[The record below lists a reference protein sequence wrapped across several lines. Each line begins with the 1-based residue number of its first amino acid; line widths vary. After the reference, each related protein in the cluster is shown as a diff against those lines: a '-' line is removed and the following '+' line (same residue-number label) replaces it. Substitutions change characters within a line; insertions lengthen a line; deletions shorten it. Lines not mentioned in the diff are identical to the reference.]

1 MNDLIKD
8 ITPSELQHI
17 STRITDGVGS
27 IIEQSK
33 RTIAVYL
40 NSEVSM
46 TYWKIGKYI
55 AGELDAIGEDKYGAK
70 IVSTV
75 SRLLTERF
83 GTGYQRANIFRM
95 LRVAREFP
103 DEEIVSTLSRQ
114 LTWSHFVELSVISDP
129 TKRLF
134 YQQMSI
140 LYHWSVRQLRD
151 QEDKM
156 VYERSLIA
164 AKPEDEQVKVLT
176 TVADGDITP
185 DVILKSSYVVDFL
198 GLKREFSEEEL
209 EDAVVE
215 QLEKFIMELGQ
226 DFAFLERQKKI
237 PVDSID
243 YKLDLLFYH
252 RRLHRLLAID
262 LKLGKFKPE
271 YKGQMELYLKYL
283 KKYEMQ
289 PGEED
294 PIGLLLCSE
303 GNTEHIELLMLDE
316 QNIKVAQYLTVLP
329 EKQWF
334 IDKMNRS
341 IAIARELQDKK
352 EAE

>member
-1 MNDLIKD
+1 MNELIKD
-8 ITPSELQHI
+8 ITARDLEQI
-17 STRITDGVGS
+17 SSNITKGVGK

-33 RTIAVYL
+33 GSIAVYL
-40 NSEVSM
+40 NNKVVL
-46 TYWKIGKYI
+46 TYWNIGKYI
-55 AGELDAIGEDKYGAK
+55 AEEIDLVGEEKYGTK
-70 IVSTV
+70 IVATV
-75 SRLLTERF
+75 SQQLAERYGKGYTRTAVSRMVKIARLYNDEK
-83 GTGYQRANIFRM
+83 I
-95 LRVAREFP
+95 VA
-103 DEEIVSTLSRQ
+103 TLSQ
-114 LTWSHFVELSVISDP
+114 HLTWSHFIELAAIP
-129 TKRLF
+129 KPNKRLF

-140 LYHWSVRQLRD
+140 VNNWSVRQLRD
-151 QEDKM
+151 QEDAM
-156 VYERSLIA
+156 AYERSLIA

-176 TVADGDITP
+176 TITQGTISP
-185 DVILKSSYVVDFL
+185 DVIIKSSYVVDFL
-198 GLKREFSEEEL
+198 GLEKGFSESEL

-237 PVDSID
+237 SIDSVD

-289 PGEED
+289 PGEEE
-294 PIGLLLCSE
+294 PLGLLLCSE

-341 IAIARELQDKK
+341 ILIARELQGDGKD
-352 EAE
+352 

>member
-8 ITPSELQHI
+8 ITPSELQQI
-17 STRITDGVGS
+17 STRITDGIS
-27 IIEQSK
+27 NIIEQSK

-55 AGELDAIGEDKYGAK
+55 AGELDAIGEEKYGSK
-70 IVSTV
+70 IVATLSHQL
-75 SRLLTERF
+75 SERY
-83 GTGYQRANIFRM
+83 GKGYTRTAIIRM
-95 LRVAREFP
+95 VKVAREYP
-103 DEEIVSTLSRQ
+103 DEQIAATLSHQ
-114 LTWSHFVELSVISDP
+114 LTWSHFVELIAISDP

-176 TVADGDITP
+176 TVADGGITP

-198 GLKREFSEEEL
+198 GLKRGFSEEEL

-289 PGEED
+289 PGEEE

-303 GNTEHIELLMLDE
+303 GNTEHIELLMLGE

-341 IAIARELQDKK
+341 IAIARELQ
-352 EAE
+352 ETGSV

>member
-1 MNDLIKD
+1 MSDLIKD
-8 ITPSELQHI
+8 ITPSELQQI
-17 STRITDGVGS
+17 STRISDGVGS
-27 IIEQSK
+27 IIDQSK

-55 AGELDAIGEDKYGAK
+55 AGELDAVGEEKYGSK
-70 IVSTV
+70 IVATLSHQ
-75 SRLLTERF
+75 LTERF
-83 GTGYQRANIFRM
+83 GKGYTRTAIIRM
-95 LRVAREFP
+95 VKVAREYP
-103 DEEIVSTLSRQ
+103 DEKIAATLSHQ
-114 LTWSHFVELSVISDP
+114 LTWSHFVELISISEQA
-129 TKRLF
+129 KRLF

-140 LYHWSVRQLRD
+140 LYHWSVRQLRE

-176 TVADGDITP
+176 TVTDGDITP

-198 GLKREFSEEEL
+198 GLNRGFSEEEL

-289 PGEED
+289 PGEEE

-341 IAIARELQDKK
+341 IMIARELQGRK
-352 EAE
+352 EEE

>member
-1 MNDLIKD
+1 MPGP
-8 ITPSELQHI
+8 ITLQRFLE
-17 STRITDGVGS
+17 SADKSITDGVGS

-55 AGELDAIGEDKYGAK
+55 AGELDAIGEDKYGSM
-70 IVSTV
+70 IV
-75 SRLLTERF
+75 
-83 GTGYQRANIFRM
+83 A
-95 LRVAREFP
+95 
-103 DEEIVSTLSRQ
+103 TLSRQ
-114 LTWSHFVELSVISDP
+114 LTWSHFIELAEVSDP

-198 GLKREFSEEEL
+198 GLKRGFSEEEL

-252 RRLHRLLAID
+252 RRLRRLLAID

-283 KKYEMQ
+283 KKY
-289 PGEED
+289 
-294 PIGLLLCSE
+294 
-303 GNTEHIELLMLDE
+303 
-316 QNIKVAQYLTVLP
+316 
-329 EKQWF
+329 
-334 IDKMNRS
+334 
-341 IAIARELQDKK
+341 
-352 EAE
+352 

>member
-1 MNDLIKD
+1 
-8 ITPSELQHI
+8 
-17 STRITDGVGS
+17 
-27 IIEQSK
+27 
-33 RTIAVYL
+33 
-40 NSEVSM
+40 
-46 TYWKIGKYI
+46 
-55 AGELDAIGEDKYGAK
+55 
-70 IVSTV
+70 
-75 SRLLTERF
+75 
-83 GTGYQRANIFRM
+83 
-95 LRVAREFP
+95 
-103 DEEIVSTLSRQ
+103 
-114 LTWSHFVELSVISDP
+114 
-129 TKRLF
+129 
-134 YQQMSI
+134 
-140 LYHWSVRQLRD
+140 
-151 QEDKM
+151 M

-164 AKPEDEQVKVLT
+164 PKPEDEQVKMLT

-198 GLKREFSEEEL
+198 GLKRGFSEEEL

-215 QLEKFIMELGQ
+215 QLENFIMELGQ

-252 RRLHRLLAID
+252 RRLRRLLAID

-289 PGEED
+289 PGEEE

-341 IAIARELQDKK
+341 IVIARELQDRK
-352 EAE
+352 ETE

>member
-176 TVADGDITP
+176 PVADGDITP

-341 IAIARELQDKK
+341 IAIARELQDRK

>member
-1 MNDLIKD
+1 MNELIKD
-8 ITPSELQHI
+8 ITARDLEQI
-17 STRITDGVGS
+17 SSNITKGVGK

-33 RTIAVYL
+33 GSIAVYL
-40 NSEVSM
+40 NNKVVL
-46 TYWKIGKYI
+46 TYWNIGKYI
-55 AGELDAIGEDKYGAK
+55 AEEIDSVGEEKYGTK
-70 IVSTV
+70 IVATV
-75 SRLLTERF
+75 SQQLAERYGKGYTRTAVSRMVKIARLYNDEK
-83 GTGYQRANIFRM
+83 I
-95 LRVAREFP
+95 VA
-103 DEEIVSTLSRQ
+103 TLSQ
-114 LTWSHFVELSVISDP
+114 HLTWSHFIELAAIP
-129 TKRLF
+129 KPNKRLF

-140 LYHWSVRQLRD
+140 VNNWSVRQLRD
-151 QEDKM
+151 QEDAM
-156 VYERSLIA
+156 AYERSLIA

-176 TVADGDITP
+176 TITQGTISP
-185 DVILKSSYVVDFL
+185 DVIIKSSYVVDFL
-198 GLKREFSEEEL
+198 GLEKGFSESEL

-237 PVDSID
+237 SIDSVD

-289 PGEED
+289 PGEEE
-294 PIGLLLCSE
+294 PLGLLLCSE

-341 IAIARELQDKK
+341 ILIARELQGDGKD
-352 EAE
+352 

>member
-1 MNDLIKD
+1 MSDLIKD
-8 ITPSELQHI
+8 ITPSELQQI
-17 STRITDGVGS
+17 STRISDGVGS
-27 IIEQSK
+27 IIDQSK

-55 AGELDAIGEDKYGAK
+55 AGELDAVGEEKYGSK
-70 IVSTV
+70 IVATLSHQ
-75 SRLLTERF
+75 LTERF
-83 GTGYQRANIFRM
+83 GKGYTRTAIIRM
-95 LRVAREFP
+95 VKVAREYP
-103 DEEIVSTLSRQ
+103 DEKIAATLSHQ
-114 LTWSHFVELSVISDP
+114 LTWSHFVELISISEQA
-129 TKRLF
+129 KRLF

-140 LYHWSVRQLRD
+140 LYHWSVRQLRE

-176 TVADGDITP
+176 TVTDGDITP

-198 GLKREFSEEEL
+198 GLNRGFSEEEL

-289 PGEED
+289 PGEEE

-341 IAIARELQDKK
+341 IMIARELQGRK
-352 EAE
+352 E

>member
-1 MNDLIKD
+1 MKD
-8 ITPSELQHI
+8 FVKDFTPGELQQI
-17 STRITDGVGS
+17 SSRITDGVGG

-46 TYWKIGKYI
+46 TYWRIGKYI
-55 AGELDAIGEDKYGAK
+55 AEELDKVGTYKYGTK
-70 IVSTV
+70 IVATV
-75 SRLLTERF
+75 SQQLTERY
-83 GTGYQRANIFRM
+83 GKGYTRTAIIRM
-95 LRVAREFP
+95 VKVARKYP
-103 DEEIVSTLSRQ
+103 DEKIAATLSQQ
-114 LTWSHFVELSVISDP
+114 LTWSHFVELVTISDSI
-129 TKRLF
+129 KRLF
-134 YQQMSI
+134 YQQMCI

-151 QEDKM
+151 QENAM

-164 AKPEDEQVKVLT
+164 AKPEDEQVLALT
-176 TVADGDITP
+176 SVTEGGITP
-185 DVILKSSYVVDFL
+185 DIILKNSYVVDFL
-198 GLKREFSEEEL
+198 GLKSCYSENEL

-226 DFAFLERQKKI
+226 DFAFLERQKII
-237 PVDSID
+237 PIDSTD

-252 RRLHRLLAID
+252 RRLHCLLAID
-262 LKLGKFKPE
+262 LKLGKFKPA

-283 KKYEMQ
+283 TRYEMQ
-289 PGEED
+289 PGEKE
-294 PIGLLLCSE
+294 PLGLLLCSE
-303 GNTEHIELLMLDE
+303 GNTEHIELMMLGE

-341 IAIARELQDKK
+341 IMIARELCDVSNNC
-352 EAE
+352 

>member
-8 ITPSELQHI
+8 ITPSELQQI
-17 STRITDGVGS
+17 STRITDGVGN

-55 AGELDAIGEDKYGAK
+55 AGELDAIGEEKYGSK

-114 LTWSHFVELSVISDP
+114 LTWSHFVELSIISDP

-198 GLKREFSEEEL
+198 GLKRGFSEEEL

-252 RRLHRLLAID
+252 RRLRRLLAID

-289 PGEED
+289 PGEEE

-316 QNIKVAQYLTVLP
+316 QNIKVAQYLTILP

-341 IAIARELQDKK
+341 IAIARELQDRKDT
-352 EAE
+352 E

>member
-1 MNDLIKD
+1 MSDLIKD
-8 ITPSELQHI
+8 ITPSELQQI
-17 STRITDGVGS
+17 SARITNGVGN

-33 RTIAVYL
+33 HNIAVYL

-46 TYWKIGKYI
+46 TYWKIGRYV
-55 AGELDAIGEDKYGAK
+55 AGELDSVGEEKYGSK
-70 IVSTV
+70 IVATLSHQ
-75 SRLLTERF
+75 LTERY
-83 GTGYQRANIFRM
+83 GKGYTRSAIIRM
-95 LRVAREFP
+95 VKVAREYP
-103 DEEIVSTLSRQ
+103 DEQIAATLSHQ
-114 LTWSHFVELSVISDP
+114 LTWSHFIELIAISEP

-164 AKPEDEQVKVLT
+164 AKSEDEQVKVLT
-176 TVADGDITP
+176 TVTEGDITP
-185 DVILKSSYVVDFL
+185 DVIFKSSYVVDFL

-283 KKYEMQ
+283 KKFEMQ
-289 PGEED
+289 PGEEE

-303 GNTEHIELLMLDE
+303 GNTEHIELLLLDE

-341 IAIARELQDKK
+341 IAIARELQDGKK
-352 EAE
+352 EE

>member
-1 MNDLIKD
+1 MNDLTKD
-8 ITPSELQHI
+8 ITPNELQRI
-17 STRITDGVGS
+17 GVRITDSVGQ
-27 IIEQSK
+27 IIEQSR

-46 TYWKIGKYI
+46 TYWRIGNFI
-55 AGELDAIGEDKYGAK
+55 ARELDAIGEEKYGSK
-70 IVSTV
+70 IVATV

-83 GTGYQRANIFRM
+83 GKGYQRANMFRM
-95 LRVAREFP
+95 LKIAREFP

-114 LTWSHFVELSVISDP
+114 LTWSHFVELSSISQP

-140 LYHWSVRQLRD
+140 VNGWSVRQLRE
-151 QEDKM
+151 QEDNM
-156 VYERSLIA
+156 AYERTLIA
-164 AKPEDEQVKVLT
+164 AKPEDEQIKVLT
-176 TVADGDITP
+176 TVTKGDITP

-198 GLKREFSEEEL
+198 GLNCGFSEEEL

-215 QLEKFIMELGQ
+215 QLEKFLMELGR

-237 PVDSID
+237 SIDSID

-252 RRLHRLLAID
+252 RRLHRLFAID

-289 PGEED
+289 SDEEE

-303 GNTEHIELLMLDE
+303 GNTEHIELLMLGE

-334 IDKMNRS
+334 IDKMNRA
-341 IAIARELQDKK
+341 IMIARELQSEGK
-352 EAE
+352 

>member
-8 ITPSELQHI
+8 IAPSELQQI
-17 STRITDGVGS
+17 STRITDSIGN

-55 AGELDAIGEDKYGAK
+55 AGELDAIGEERYGAK

-95 LRVAREFP
+95 LKVAREFP
-103 DEEIVSTLSRQ
+103 NEEIVSTLSRQ

-164 AKPEDEQVKVLT
+164 AKSEDEQVKVLT
-176 TVADGDITP
+176 TVAEGDITP

-198 GLKREFSEEEL
+198 GLKRGFSEEEL

-215 QLEKFIMELGQ
+215 QLENFIMELGK

-252 RRLHRLLAID
+252 RRLRRLLAID

-289 PGEED
+289 PGEEE

-329 EKQWF
+329 EKQGVF
-334 IDKMNRS
+334 S
-341 IAIARELQDKK
+341 
-352 EAE
+352 

>member
-46 TYWKIGKYI
+46 TYWKIGQYI
-55 AGELDAIGEDKYGAK
+55 AGELDAIGEDKYGSM
-70 IVSTV
+70 IV
-75 SRLLTERF
+75 
-83 GTGYQRANIFRM
+83 A
-95 LRVAREFP
+95 
-103 DEEIVSTLSRQ
+103 TLSRQ
-114 LTWSHFVELSVISDP
+114 LTWSHFIELAEVSDP

-198 GLKREFSEEEL
+198 GLKRGFSEEEL

-252 RRLHRLLAID
+252 RRLRRLLAID

-283 KKYEMQ
+283 KKY
-289 PGEED
+289 
-294 PIGLLLCSE
+294 
-303 GNTEHIELLMLDE
+303 
-316 QNIKVAQYLTVLP
+316 
-329 EKQWF
+329 
-334 IDKMNRS
+334 
-341 IAIARELQDKK
+341 
-352 EAE
+352 

>member
-176 TVADGDITP
+176 TVAEGDITP

-198 GLKREFSEEEL
+198 GLKRGFSEEEL

-341 IAIARELQDKK
+341 IAIARELQDRK